1 MSASAII
8 FYIISAFILGT
19 GLFAM
24 TTRKIFRS
32 AIWLLFSLIGVAAL
46 YFWLQVEFIAAV
58 QIVVYVGGIVVL
70 IIFSIFLT
78 QQSGKEMPK
87 QSLKRIIASALTVLF
102 GFGLTFLQIWKYNFQ
117 PTTKNFDWTV
127 GKIGSQM
134 LSTSSGGYA
143 LPFEVVSM
151 LLLAA
156 MIGCIVIAMKS
167 PAPTNGKVKEE
178 ELEKIKEIKIITPLH
193 EQPEINS
200 EIQKVPTAEGD
211 SGEAL

>member
-8 FYIISAFILGT
+8 FYIISAFILGA
-19 GLFAM
+19 GILAM

-32 AIWLLFSLIGVAAL
+32 AIWLLFSLIGIAAL

-78 QQSGKEMPK
+78 QQSGKEMPR
-87 QSLKRIIASALTVLF
+87 QSPTKVIASALVVLL
-102 GFGLTFLQIWKYNFQ
+102 GFALTFLQIWKYGFQ
-117 PTTKNFDWTV
+117 PTSKDFNWTV
-127 GKIGSQM
+127 SKIGSQM
-134 LSTSSGGYA
+134 LSTASGGYA

-156 MIGCIVIAMKS
+156 MVGCIVIAMK
-167 PAPTNGKVKEE
+167 APSAPSAKGK
-178 ELEKIKEIKIITPLH
+178 ELDDAKKSMPQTFQFVDDENKKVVPV
-193 EQPEINS
+193 S
-200 EIQKVPTAEGD
+200 EDPGGTSYE
-211 SGEAL
+211 

>member
-19 GLFAM
+19 GLLAM

-46 YFWLQVEFIAAV
+46 YFWLEVEFIAAV

-78 QQSGKEMPK
+78 QQSGNEMPK
-87 QSLKRIIASALTVLF
+87 QPLKRTIASALAVLF
-102 GFGLTFLQIWKYNFQ
+102 GFGLTYLQIWRYNFQ
-117 PTTKNFDWTV
+117 PTAKNFDWTV
-127 GKIGSQM
+127 TKIGSQM
-134 LSTSSGGYA
+134 LSTTTGGYA

-156 MIGCIVIAMKS
+156 MVGCIVIAMKA

-178 ELEKIKEIKIITPLH
+178 EIRILKEEKHEEVIIT
-193 EQPEINS
+193 EI
-200 EIQKVPTAEGD
+200 
-211 SGEAL
+211 SGS

>member
-1 MSASAII
+1 MTASAII
-8 FYIISAFILGT
+8 FYIISAFILGA
-19 GLFAM
+19 GLLAM

-58 QIVVYVGGIVVL
+58 QIVIYVGGIVVL

-78 QQSGKEMPK
+78 QQSGKEMPR
-87 QSLKRIIASALTVLF
+87 QPLKRILASALAVLF

-117 PTTKNFDWTV
+117 PTTKNFDLTV
-127 GKIGSQM
+127 SKIGSQM
-134 LSTSSGGYA
+134 LSTTNGGYA

-156 MIGCIVIAMKS
+156 MVGCIVIAMKS
-167 PAPTNGKVKEE
+167 PVPTNGKAKEE
-178 ELEKIKEIKIITPLH
+178 EIEQLKKEKQEKISVTEI
-193 EQPEINS
+193 S
-200 EIQKVPTAEGD
+200 EI
-211 SGEAL
+211 